1 MSSVSSSPA
10 QVDRRTGYFY
20 VITQLS
26 TAGTFA
32 RNANSGAV
40 IEGIMTSSDFT
51 GRSAVLGSTVAVGTI
66 LRDMGKQVTIV
77 DATTGLHTQV
87 WRRVQVI
94 DDDANGYEG
103 VQNAAYQDL
112 YVLTWSASAAVGVP
126 VVRTG

>member
-20 VITQLS
+20 VFTELS
-26 TAGTFA
+26 TAGSFA
-32 RNANSGAV
+32 RTANSGAV
-40 IEGIMTSSDFT
+40 IEATMTSSTFT
-51 GRSAVLGSTVAVGTI
+51 GRSAALGSAVAVGTI

-87 WRRVQVI
+87 WRRVQIV
-94 DDDANGYEG
+94 NGAVSEG
-103 VQNAAYQDL
+103 VPASPTDL